1 MTVTVRPHQYHDRR
15 ALSRVLLTATTL
27 VVLSAF
33 IGSTAAVA
41 NVSKWSTPIHL
52 DPFTTSG
59 GQTGY
64 SVSCPSADFCAVA
77 DGYGHVIFR
86 RSGQWSTPQAVAAGG
101 SFDSVSCLSATFCV
115 AMASGE
121 AVTFDGH
128 SWSKKVRAGPDATY
142 KVSCATTKFCVAVGA
157 SGLPGKPS
165 TIATFNGHAWSSR
178 QTSPSGAFD
187 DRLMDVSCATS
198 KFCVAVNL
206 DGQILTFNGTRWVP
220 NRRTGPNGLISVSCV
235 TKEFCL
241 AVTDSGHSITY
252 HGPAWSPSATIPG
265 FAKAFAYSVSCASTT
280 KCVTVGLS
288 GRAISWTAGQWSK
301 PVTIFPGGA
310 VAGVMVACSP
320 SNACVAV
327 NDEGHVS
334 SRA

>member
-1 MTVTVRPHQYHDRR
+1 
-15 ALSRVLLTATTL
+15 VLLTATTL

-220 NRRTGPNGLISVSCV
+220 NRRTGPNGLISVSC
-235 TKEFCL
+235 
-241 AVTDSGHSITY
+241 